1 MALSALFVLGLG
13 LFSSCATKGG
23 SKKSPLSSPDE
34 DEDGES
40 DEDEDEDETKGSGL
54 NLPHPAKLSAF
65 HTRVFVM
72 TQPQPPPDRI
82 AACFEQLTAI
92 ANEAGNQEALL
103 TAQSQASA
111 LVANDLS
118 VYHFCFF
125 QMIVKLDERMDAGGP
140 LMDDLATAFF
150 AGIKRLWI
158 LARALDANMG
168 REKYFDW
175 LTKRYVQ
182 MSRDYFGRTIEVLAP
197 PMSQVQPSEFLPSK
211 AAGPAPVN

>member
-34 DEDGES
+34 DEDVESEEEDGE
-40 DEDEDEDETKGSGL
+40 EIGAGL
-54 NLPHPAKLSAF
+54 SLPHPAKPSAF

-92 ANEAGNQEALL
+92 ANDAGNQEAML

-118 VYHFCFF
+118 VYHFCFY

-150 AGIKRLWI
+150 AGIKRLWV

-175 LTKRYVQ
+175 LTKRYIQ
-182 MSRDYFGRTIEVLAP
+182 MSRDYFGRSIEVLAP
-197 PMSQVQPSEFLPSK
+197 PMSNVQPSEYLPGK
-211 AAGPAPVN
+211 AAGTAPVD

>member
-34 DEDGES
+34 DEDVES
-40 DEDEDEDETKGSGL
+40 EEEEEEEKSAGL
-54 NLPHPAKLSAF
+54 SLPHPAKPSAF

-92 ANEAGNQEALL
+92 ASDAGNQEAML

-118 VYHFCFF
+118 VYHFCFY

-175 LTKRYVQ
+175 LTKRYIQ
-182 MSRDYFGRTIEVLAP
+182 MSRDYFGRSIEVLAP
-197 PMSQVQPSEFLPSK
+197 PMSNVQPSEFLPGK
-211 AAGPAPVN
+211 AAGLAPVD